1 MHRGVYIMKI
11 LPSSFN
17 QNLTYGRQN
26 QLTNNNVVMP
36 SFNGSISS
44 RDAANFIKKRFKFI
58 YRETS
63 TVM

>member
-44 RDAANFIKKRFKFI
+44 RDAANFIKKDSK
-58 YRETS
+58 
-63 TVM
+63 